1 MVSFI
6 ELFVLFLVI
15 FDPLITTC
23 TFVILT
29 KNFTDKERR
38 NTALTA
44 GLVAL
49 IPLVLFLFFGNGV
62 LGFLKIQLTDF
73 QIGGG
78 VILGLL
84 GIKTVMGQP
93 IVEQKHGKKQRST
106 KAVATIIGTPLL
118 TGPAIIT
125 TTIISVTQNGV
136 VNTSIAALSA
146 LAVCLLLILYSKKLV
161 DFIGVTMLEIVSTM
175 FGLVTL
181 SWGIQFIRAG
191 LGI

>member
-1 MVSFI
+1 MVSFL

-15 FDPLITTC
+15 FDPLVSTG

-29 KNFTDKERR
+29 RDFTKDERR
-38 NTALTA
+38 KTALMAAATA
-44 GLVAL
+44 LV
-49 IPLVLFLFFGNGV
+49 PLLLFVFFGNSV
-62 LGFLKIQLTDF
+62 LSALKIHLSDF

-84 GIKTVMGQP
+84 GIKMVTGQP
-93 IVEQKHGKKQRST
+93 IIEQKHGKKQRST

-125 TTIISVTQNGV
+125 TTIISVAQNGLA
-136 VNTSIAALSA
+136 TTLAASVSA
-146 LAVCLLLILYSKKLV
+146 LALCFIILLYSRKLV
-161 DFIGVTMLEIVSTM
+161 DVIGVTILEIASSI

-181 SWGIQFIRAG
+181 SWGVQFIRAG